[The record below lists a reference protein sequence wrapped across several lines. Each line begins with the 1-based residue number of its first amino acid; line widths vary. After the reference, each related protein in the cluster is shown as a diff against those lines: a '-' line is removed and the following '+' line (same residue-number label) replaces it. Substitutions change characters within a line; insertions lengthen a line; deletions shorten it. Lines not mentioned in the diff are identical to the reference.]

1 MLVLGVLGTIR
12 WRSERWPRFLVAGL
26 HRNLTL
32 FAIAFVV
39 VHVVTTVADGY
50 APIRLVDAVVPF
62 ISPYRPVW
70 LGLGALA
77 FDLLLALTLTSLLRA
92 RVGLRMWR
100 AVHWLAYAAWPLAL
114 VHGLGTGS
122 DSRVGWLAILTLG
135 CAAAVAAAVVVRL
148 LRAQARPRLRIAAG
162 VATVAVAA
170 LVLGWYRSGPA
181 QPGWAARAGTP
192 TSILRGT
199 ATSAAPSPVAVRTT
213 MPLLVRRHAQGPAGP
228 HPRTASATSGS
239 RSAATSPAVRRR
251 RAPAHALGLRAP
263 DGGVAMTDSRVTF
276 QPVGVAGRTPARS
289 SGSTGTSSRPTSRTP
304 RATRSG
310 SPSPSRSTPRPAR
323 SPGRCT
329 AHDRDPRSSRAAR
342 SPRRPRASR
351 GCSPESRPADRP
363 VTLEEHLARYGSVRE
378 AVRAVT

>member
-1 MLVLGVLGTIR
+1 MTLLLAAGNAKALWYLTRGTGVVALVLLTAVLVLGVLGTIR

-50 APIRLVDAVVPF
+50 APISLVDAVVPF
-62 ISPYRPVW
+62 LSPYRPIW

-122 DSRVGWLAILTLG
+122 DSRLGWLAVLTLG

-148 LRAQARPRLRIAAG
+148 LRANARPRLRIAAG

-170 LVLGWYRSGPA
+170 LVLGWYRNGPA
-181 QPGWAARAGTP
+181 RPGWATRAGTP
-192 TSILRGT
+192 TSILST
-199 ATSAAPSPVAVRTT
+199 ARPTAAVAVRTV
-213 MPLLVRRHAQGPAGP
+213 LPASFDGTLKG
-228 HPRTASATSGS
+228 RTARSSDGLGNVGIAVGGNVTGAVEGVLRLTLWGSGS
-239 RSAATSPAVRRR
+239 
-251 RAPAHALGLRAP
+251 

-276 QPVGVAGRTPARS
+276 QPAGAATAYTGNVTGLNGNLVQADLSNSAGDSLRLTITLQIDNA
-289 SGSTGTSSRPTSRTP
+289 SGAVTGTVH
-304 RATRSG
+304 G
-310 SPSPSRSTPRPAR
+310 
-323 SPGRCT
+323 G
-329 AHDRDPRSSRAAR
+329 
-342 SPRRPRASR
+342 
-351 GCSPESRPADRP
+351 
-363 VTLEEHLARYGSVRE
+363 
-378 AVRAVT
+378 

>member
-1 MLVLGVLGTIR
+1 MSLLLAAANAKALWYLTRGTGVVALVLLTAVLVLGVLGTIR

-62 ISPYRPVW
+62 VSPYRPIW

-122 DSRVGWLAILTLG
+122 DSRLGWLALLTLG

-148 LRAQARPRLRIAAG
+148 LRANARPRLRIAAG
-162 VATVAVAA
+162 VGTVAVVL
-170 LVLGWYRSGPA
+170 LVVGWYRNGPA

-192 TSILRGT
+192 TAILRT
-199 ATSAAPSPVAVRTT
+199 ARPTTAVAVRTVLPSSFDGT
-213 MPLLVRRHAQGPAGP
+213 LKGRMARSSDGLGNVGIAVGGNVTGAVEGVLRLTLWGAG
-228 HPRTASATSGS
+228 S
-239 RSAATSPAVRRR
+239 
-251 RAPAHALGLRAP
+251 
-263 DGGVAMTDSRVTF
+263 DGGVAMTTSRVTF
-276 QPVGVAGRTPARS
+276 QPLGVATAYTGNVTSLDGNLVQADLSNSAGDSLRLTISLQIDNA
-289 SGSTGTSSRPTSRTP
+289 SGSVTGTVH
-304 RATRSG
+304 G
-310 SPSPSRSTPRPAR
+310 
-323 SPGRCT
+323 G
-329 AHDRDPRSSRAAR
+329 
-342 SPRRPRASR
+342 
-351 GCSPESRPADRP
+351 
-363 VTLEEHLARYGSVRE
+363 
-378 AVRAVT
+378 

>member
-1 MLVLGVLGTIR
+1 MSLLLAAANAKALWYLTRGTGVVALVLLTAVLVLGVLGTIR

-62 ISPYRPVW
+62 VSPYRPIW

-122 DSRVGWLAILTLG
+122 DSRLGWLALLTLG

-148 LRAQARPRLRIAAG
+148 LRANARPSLRIAAG
-162 VATVAVAA
+162 VGTVAVVL
-170 LVLGWYRSGPA
+170 LVVGWYRNGPA

-192 TSILRGT
+192 TAILKT
-199 ATSAAPSPVAVRTT
+199 ARPTTAVAVRTVLPSSFDGT
-213 MPLLVRRHAQGPAGP
+213 LKGRMARSSDGLGNVGIAVGGNVTGAVEGVLRLTLWGAG
-228 HPRTASATSGS
+228 S
-239 RSAATSPAVRRR
+239 
-251 RAPAHALGLRAP
+251 
-263 DGGVAMTDSRVTF
+263 DGGVAMTTSRVTF
-276 QPVGVAGRTPARS
+276 QPLGVATAYTGNVTSLNGNLVQADLSNSAGDSLRLTISLQIDNA
-289 SGSTGTSSRPTSRTP
+289 SGSVTGTVH
-304 RATRSG
+304 G
-310 SPSPSRSTPRPAR
+310 
-323 SPGRCT
+323 G
-329 AHDRDPRSSRAAR
+329 
-342 SPRRPRASR
+342 
-351 GCSPESRPADRP
+351 
-363 VTLEEHLARYGSVRE
+363 
-378 AVRAVT
+378 

>member
-1 MLVLGVLGTIR
+1 MTLVLAATNAKALWYLTRGTGVVSLILLTTVLVLGVLGTTR

-50 APIRLVDAVVPF
+50 AQIRLVDAVVPF
-62 ISPYRPVW
+62 VSAYRPVW

-92 RVGLRMWR
+92 RVGLRLWR

-122 DSRVGWLAILTLG
+122 DSRLSWLAILTLC

-148 LRAQARPRLRIAAG
+148 LRSGARPHLRVAGG

-170 LVLGWYRSGPA
+170 LVFGWYRSGPA

-199 ATSAAPSPVAVRTT
+199 ATSASPSPVAVRKT
-213 MPLLVRRHAQGPAGP
+213 MPSSFDGKLTGRIARNADGAGDVGIAIGGNVTGGAVEGVLKLTLWGQG
-228 HPRTASATSGS
+228 S
-239 RSAATSPAVRRR
+239 
-251 RAPAHALGLRAP
+251 

-276 QPVGVAGRTPARS
+276 QPVGIAGS
-289 SGSTGTSSRPTSRTP
+289 YSGQVVGLDGNLVQADVTNSAGDTIRLTISLQIDSSTGS
-304 RATRSG
+304 
-310 SPSPSRSTPRPAR
+310 
-323 SPGRCT
+323 
-329 AHDRDPRSSRAAR
+329 
-342 SPRRPRASR
+342 
-351 GCSPESRPADRP
+351 
-363 VTLEEHLARYGSVRE
+363 VTGTVHGA
-378 AVRAVT
+378 